1 MRHLLALVL
10 LAALPVLAQDLGP
23 EELVKKITDDVMS
36 SIQSDKQLAAGDKQ
50 KAIKLAEEK
59 ILPYVDI
66 GRGVVLRRVVV
77 DKDCRL
83 PPGLSAG
90 LDPDE
95 DRRRFHVTPKGVT
108 LISPQML
115 S

>member
-1 MRHLLALVL
+1 MGSSLAG
-10 LAALPVLAQDLGP
+10 DG
-23 EELVKKITDDVMS
+23 
-36 SIQSDKQLAAGDKQ
+36 AAGVDS
-50 KAIKLAEEK
+50 LATGV
-59 ILPYVDI
+59 LVPLAGSSAWAA
-66 GRGVVLRRVVV
+66 GRGV
-77 DKDCRL
+77 DFGA
-83 PPGLSAG
+83 GLSAG